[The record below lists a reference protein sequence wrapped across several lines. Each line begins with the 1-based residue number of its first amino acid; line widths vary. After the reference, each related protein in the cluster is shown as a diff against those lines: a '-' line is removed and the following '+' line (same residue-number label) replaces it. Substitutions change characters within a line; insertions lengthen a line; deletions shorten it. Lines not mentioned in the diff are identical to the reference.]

1 MLSGFPVTTI
11 SCDVE
16 DGGDGLQIWKVS
28 SGCIE

>member
-11 SCDVE
+11 SDVE

-28 SGCIE
+28 SGYTE